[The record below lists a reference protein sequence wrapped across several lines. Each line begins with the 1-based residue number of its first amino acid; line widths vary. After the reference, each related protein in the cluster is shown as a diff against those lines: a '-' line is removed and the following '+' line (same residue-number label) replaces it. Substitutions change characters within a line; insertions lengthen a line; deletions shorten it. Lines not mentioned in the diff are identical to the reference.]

1 MYELKKYMPGL
12 LMSLTLAHD
21 DIQIYIEI
29 YRYIIDIKIPTVFIC
44 RFLKKNVNFFLGD
57 WN

>member
-44 RFLKKNVNFFLGD
+44 RLLKKNVKFFLG
-57 WN
+57 